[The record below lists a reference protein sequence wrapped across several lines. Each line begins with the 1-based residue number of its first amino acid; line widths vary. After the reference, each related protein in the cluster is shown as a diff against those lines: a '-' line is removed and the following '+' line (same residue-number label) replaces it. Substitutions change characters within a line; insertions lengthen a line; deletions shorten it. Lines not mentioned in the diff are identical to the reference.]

1 MADELSL
8 PEPLARA
15 WEIMAGRL
23 APGVER
29 LTERLGGPARRRT
42 VMLLAAILALD
53 SADQGAIGAVAPQLE
68 HSLGISNVELGLL
81 VTVTALLGGIAT
93 VPLGNLVDRVNRVR
107 LVWIIVLGWGVAEA
121 TSSLAPDYPF
131 LLATRLAL
139 GAVTAVAAPA
149 VASLTGDFFPP
160 GERGRIYGLIVT
172 GELIGAGF
180 GVLVSGLVAGWFGW
194 RPALGLLGLPSL
206 ALAYGLRTYLPEP
219 MRGGRGYIAHGA
231 EEVPRTEEEAEM
243 AQAAAEVPEGLGR
256 AAVREIVAAKGV
268 EVEEDIIIDE
278 SPRRWNLRQ
287 AVGYVLSVKTNVIM
301 IVSTSVGY
309 FFFAGLKTFAVL
321 FVRGQYSVS
330 QTVATSLVVVVGVG
344 AVFGVVLAG
353 RQSDRL
359 IARGRVTARLDV
371 GIAGYCL
378 AALLL
383 VPALLTHLLFVAVPL
398 IFVAAAAMAAPN
410 ATIDA
415 ARLDVVP
422 AQLWGRA
429 ESVRTV
435 VRTFLEAAAPLAF
448 GLVSEAFGSNKGG
461 LGIVAGGRKFPAGT
475 PAQVHGLADAFLL
488 MLVPLF
494 ISGVVLLLGRS
505 SYPVDVAS
513 AAESQGRIEVVEQT
527 A

>member
-1 MADELSL
+1 M

-15 WEIMAGRL
+15 WDVLSGTLR
-23 APGVER
+23 PGVEK
-29 LTERLGGPARRRT
+29 LTAQLGGPARRRT
-42 VMLLAAILALD
+42 VAFLAAILALD

-68 HSLGISNVELGLL
+68 RSLGISNVELGLL

-107 LVWIIVLGWGVAEA
+107 LVWVIVLGWGVAEA
-121 TSSLAPDYPF
+121 ASAFAPDYPF

-160 GERGRIYGLIVT
+160 AERGRIYGLIVT
-172 GELIGAGF
+172 GELLGAGF

-194 RPALGLLGLPSL
+194 RPALGVLALPSL

-219 MRGGRGYIAHGA
+219 LRGGRGYIAREA
-231 EEVPRTEEEAEM
+231 EAIPATEEEAGTTET
-243 AQAAAEVPEGLGR
+243 AAEGTEEGA
-256 AAVREIVAAKGV
+256 AAVREMVAQEGV
-268 EVEEDIIIDE
+268 EVEEEIVIDE

-330 QTVATSLVVVVGVG
+330 QAVATSLVVVVGLG
-344 AVFGVVLAG
+344 AVLGVVLAG

-359 IARGRVTARLDV
+359 IGRGRITARLDV
-371 GIAGYCL
+371 GVVGYCL

-383 VPALLTHLLFVAVPL
+383 VPALLTHLLYLAVPL

-429 ESVRTV
+429 EAVRTV
-435 VRTFLEAAAPLAF
+435 VRTFLEAAAPLSF
-448 GLVSEAFGSNKGG
+448 GFVSEAFGSNKGG
-461 LGIVAGGRKFPAGT
+461 FAVVAGGRRSPAGT
-475 PAQVHGLADAFLL
+475 PAQVHGLEIAFLL

-494 ISGVVLLLGRS
+494 ISGLILVFGRS

-513 AAESQGRIEVVEQT
+513 AAESQGRIEVEEQ
-527 A
+527 AA